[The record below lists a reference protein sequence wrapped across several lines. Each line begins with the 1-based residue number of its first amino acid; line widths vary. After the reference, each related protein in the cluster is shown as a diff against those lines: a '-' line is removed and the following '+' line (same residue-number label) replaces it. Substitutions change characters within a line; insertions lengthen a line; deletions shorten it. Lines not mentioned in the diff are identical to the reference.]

1 MSKNIPLIIL
11 CSIFLVS
18 CKPSVKP
25 EDLYGKWKY
34 IRVQNPNAN
43 PPDSVN
49 AMTLREQAPYIQFT
63 IKDSLLIFWDGKV
76 LSHGTFRMDGR
87 NIIVKEILADGK
99 TREFPFYV
107 EELTDKRLI
116 FSTKG
121 TDGSEVTAV
130 KQ

>member
-1 MSKNIPLIIL
+1 MSKNIQLLIL
-11 CSIFLVS
+11 FSLFLVS

-25 EDLYGKWKY
+25 KDLYGKWKY
-34 IRVQNPNAN
+34 IRVQNPN

-49 AMTLREQAPYIQFT
+49 AMTLREQAPYIEFT
-63 IKDSLLIFWDGKV
+63 TKDSLIIYWGGKV
-76 LSHGTFRMDGR
+76 LSHGTFRVDGR
-87 NIIVKEILADGK
+87 NIIVKEILADRK

-107 EELTDKRLI
+107 EDLTDKQLI

-130 KQ
+130 KE